1 MRTSRTS
8 RTTSRVSDGGPAA
21 LRPLAETSLRRAG
34 SRWRVFRCRSRFA
47 RSCPRLARGVR
58 GRACRRG
65 GARTIHAGGAAAHRM
80 ALHALDHFPV
90 ALAHAF
96 VVRLADVAAA
106 SGSGPVVRGP
116 RGGGVGALPG
126 ALRGALVALGRAG
139 VLVLHGALAALR
151 RAGVLVLRVGR
162 RNGERQREDRKC
174 DVFHRGA
181 SVGPCALQVTV
192 ATSRRRGNARP
203 YAGGGRDVRASVDGD
218 LPCSQAPAPTRIRW
232 HSLLSEGKL

>member
-116 RGGGVGALPG
+116 RGGGVLALP
-126 ALRGALVALGRAG
+126 
-139 VLVLHGALAALR
+139 GALAALR